1 MNKNDFTAFLESDD
15 ILNNFITN
23 ILITKV
29 NALTDPSEFP
39 LYRTR
44 SREWLYNYFDN
55 YTDMDP
61 EDTLNKISYFCG
73 HKKMLVP

>member
-29 NALTDPSEFP
+29 NTLTDPSELP
-39 LYRTR
+39 YVRTR
-44 SREWLYNYFDN
+44 AHEWLYNYFDN

-61 EDTLNKISYFCG
+61 EEVLNKISYHYG